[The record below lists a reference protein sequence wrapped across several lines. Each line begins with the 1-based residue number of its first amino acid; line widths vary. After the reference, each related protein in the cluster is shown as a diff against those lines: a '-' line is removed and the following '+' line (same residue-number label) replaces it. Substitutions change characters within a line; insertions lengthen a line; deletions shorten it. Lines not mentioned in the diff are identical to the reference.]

1 MLKTCVEWFGSK
13 IKKIEF
19 LIFQIFG
26 IFPDFLRF
34 FENCADLE
42 TQRATF
48 LAQTSRCIFL
58 APEPLELPESSS
70 RHRNMFILLLGTQH
84 STKGRRKGRKRDQIR
99 QNVEP
104 ASFSTLTARNCARFL
119 WRHP

>member
-13 IKKIEF
+13 IKKIE
-19 LIFQIFG
+19 IF
-26 IFPDFLRF
+26 DFSEFSDFFRF

-48 LAQTSRCIFL
+48 LAQTPRRIFL
-58 APEPLELPESSS
+58 TPEPLELPESSS

-99 QNVEP
+99 QNVER
-104 ASFSTLTARNCARFL
+104 ASFSTLASRKCARFL